1 MTRSEQR
8 EQAFLLIF
16 ERTFKDENLE
26 EILESAEL
34 ARDLEI
40 TDFAKQIFN
49 GVIANQNKID
59 SLIDNNSVGWKKER
73 LSRVTLS
80 ALRLAIYEM
89 LYEDSIPKSV
99 SINEAVEIVKKYGTK
114 GDSSFTNGILS
125 GVYKE
130 LKSNNV

>member
-16 ERTFKDENLE
+16 ERTFKEETLE

-59 SLIDNNSVGWKKER
+59 SLIDSNSVGWKKER

-114 GDSSFTNGILS
+114 EDSSFANGILS

-130 LKSNNV
+130 LKSHNG

>member
-8 EQAFLLIF
+8 EQAFLLVF
-16 ERTFKDENLE
+16 ERTFKEETLE
-26 EILESAEL
+26 EILESAQL

-49 GVIANQNKID
+49 GVIENQNKID

-89 LYEDSIPKSV
+89 LYEDSIPNNV

-114 GDSSFTNGILS
+114 KDSSFANGILS

-130 LKSNNV
+130 LKSRNV